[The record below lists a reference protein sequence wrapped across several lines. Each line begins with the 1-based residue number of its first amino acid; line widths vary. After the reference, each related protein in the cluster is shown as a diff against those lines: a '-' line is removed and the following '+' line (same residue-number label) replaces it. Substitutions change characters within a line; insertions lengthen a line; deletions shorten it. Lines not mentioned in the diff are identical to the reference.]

1 MKWFFDVYCINL
13 LLLSCVYIF
22 PPYFHLIFFLRC
34 FISFFFLSFDYF
46 LDELYRLFPHEFQ
59 NAQLMAKEDVDMHKW
74 TDSRR
79 WNRRS
84 PLCQFFIPLRTP
96 LYFFRKSF
104 KFLLCMYSLL
114 LIICDSKAKNELEK
128 KKKTIFFRIEK
139 SLKWRP
145 GPAFHIEMILVNAH
159 KINFKY
165 LHSYYSFS
173 DHSSFEQITNFL
185 DWNEFLQMK
194 VFAFGVSTW
203 LSSWKKYLKE

>member
-1 MKWFFDVYCINL
+1 MRWFYFDWISFTILYLNL
-13 LLLSCVYIF
+13 TFCYRAFTFSPLFS
-22 PPYFHLIFFLRC
+22 PRFFLRC

-46 LDELYRLFPHEFQ
+46 LDELYRLYPHEFQ

-84 PLCQFFIPLRTP
+84 PLCQFWYHAHTIIFFFESRSNFFCVCTRCFSSSVIPKPRTSWK
-96 LYFFRKSF
+96 R
-104 KFLLCMYSLL
+104 
-114 LIICDSKAKNELEK
+114 
-128 KKKTIFFRIEK
+128 KKTIFFRIEK

-173 DHSSFEQITNFL
+173 VYSSPEQITNF
-185 DWNEFLQMK
+185 F
-194 VFAFGVSTW
+194 
-203 LSSWKKYLKE
+203 

>member
-1 MKWFFDVYCINL
+1 
-13 LLLSCVYIF
+13 
-22 PPYFHLIFFLRC
+22 
-34 FISFFFLSFDYF
+34 
-46 LDELYRLFPHEFQ
+46 
-59 NAQLMAKEDVDMHKW
+59 
-74 TDSRR
+74 
-79 WNRRS
+79 
-84 PLCQFFIPLRTP
+84 
-96 LYFFRKSF
+96 
-104 KFLLCMYSLL
+104 MYSLL

-159 KINFKY
+159 KIDFKY
-165 LHSYYSFS
+165 LHNYYSFS
-173 DHSSFEQITNFL
+173 VYSSFEQITNFL